1 MEPYMIGWEGRRDYS
16 DAAIR
21 CRNRCLG
28 HDLVVVAGLGNADT
42 ADGDILERKT
52 GQYRHRG

>member
-1 MEPYMIGWEGRRDYS
+1 MIGWEGRRDYS